1 MIKEGIQKLIESR
14 DLTMDEAS
22 KIMEEIMVGEAK
34 SSQIASFLT
43 ALRIKGE
50 TTDEITAL
58 VEVMRKHSVKI
69 NPKVSGKLV
78 DTCGTGGDKIKT
90 FNISTCAA
98 FVIAGAGIPV
108 AKHGNRSVTSTCGS
122 ADLLEDFG
130 MKLDSNPEVT
140 EAAIEKVGI
149 GFLFAPTFHPA
160 MKHVATVRRDL
171 GIRTVFNIIGPL
183 SSPALVNNQVLGVFD
198 SSKIES
204 LAIVLKNLGSE
215 EVMVVSGLD
224 GVDEISTFG
233 KTKIAHLKHGKIR
246 VYESVP
252 SDFGVKEVDVSEIV
266 GSTREKNV
274 EMAFKIL
281 RGSSQDRARV
291 DAVLVNAAAGIVV
304 GGGSDKF
311 EDALEIARTSLTNG
325 SSYQKLKELIHFQ
338 GKYTSRLEE
347 LERKF
352 G

>member
-1 MIKEGIQKLIESR
+1 
-14 DLTMDEAS
+14 
-22 KIMEEIMVGEAK
+22 
-34 SSQIASFLT
+34 
-43 ALRIKGE
+43 
-50 TTDEITAL
+50 
-58 VEVMRKHSVKI
+58 
-69 NPKVSGKLV
+69 
-78 DTCGTGGDKIKT
+78 
-90 FNISTCAA
+90 
-98 FVIAGAGIPV
+98 
-108 AKHGNRSVTSTCGS
+108 
-122 ADLLEDFG
+122 
-130 MKLDSNPEVT
+130 
-140 EAAIEKVGI
+140 
-149 GFLFAPTFHPA
+149 
-160 MKHVATVRRDL
+160 
-171 GIRTVFNIIGPL
+171 
-183 SSPALVNNQVLGVFD
+183 
-198 SSKIES
+198 
-204 LAIVLKNLGSE
+204 
-215 EVMVVSGLD
+215 MVVSGLD

-311 EDALEIARTSLTNG
+311 EDALEIARTSLANG

-338 GKYTSRLEE
+338 GNYAFRLEE